1 MMQMKLIL
9 YSTGCP
15 RCNVLKKKLS
25 EKNIAY
31 EEFTDSDQMI
41 DMGIESVPVLSVNGE
56 LFDFMQANTWINS
69 YEGE

>member
-1 MMQMKLIL
+1 MSNITL

-15 RCNVLKKKLS
+15 RCNVLKKKLN

-31 EEFTDSDQMI
+31 EEFTDEEQMMS
-41 DMGIESVPVLSVNGE
+41 MGIESVPVLSVNGE
-56 LFDFMQANTWINS
+56 MLDFIQANAWINN